1 MYTEQIKFFEIN
13 IPLFFIKDFGNVH
26 NKKKY
31 TAIASVDISGSI
43 KFYRIFISLS
53 VFTWSAIR
61 DFRGDTTNAI
71 C

>member
-1 MYTEQIKFFEIN
+1 MYTEQIKYFEIN
-13 IPLFFIKDFGNVH
+13 IPLVFIKDFGNVH

>member
-1 MYTEQIKFFEIN
+1 MYTEQIKYFEIN
-13 IPLFFIKDFGNVH
+13 IPLFFIED

-43 KFYRIFISLS
+43 KFDRIFISLS
-53 VFTWSAIR
+53 VFTWSAIK